1 MNALAIP
8 FDFWSVSPARCEQ
21 GTLPFAR
28 STQAKVSES
37 ASTAE
42 AADIRAAL
50 DGNGDAYARLV
61 RRHQDAIGA
70 MMWRFTRHPREWEEL
85 VHDVFVEAYFSLPS
99 FRHRAP
105 FEHWLKRIATR
116 TGYRYWKQQQRQ
128 RQMETLVVEPASQ
141 TTNQNHEAHEAAELV
156 YQLLAQ
162 LAPRDRL
169 VMTLSYLENK
179 TVAEIADLVGWSK
192 TMVKVQ
198 THRARNRLA
207 KICHS
212 QGIEL

>member
-1 MNALAIP
+1 
-8 FDFWSVSPARCEQ
+8 
-21 GTLPFAR
+21 
-28 STQAKVSES
+28 VSES
-37 ASTAE
+37 TSTAE

-50 DGNGDAYARLV
+50 DGDGDAYARLV
-61 RRHQDAIGA
+61 RRYQEAIGA
-70 MMWRFTRHPREWEEL
+70 MMWRFTRNEREWEEL
-85 VHDVFVEAYFSLPS
+85 VHDVFVAAYFSLPG

-128 RQMETLVVEPASQ
+128 RQTETLVVEPASQ
-141 TTNQNHEAHEAAELV
+141 ATNQIHDANEAAERV

-179 TVAEIADLVGWSK
+179 TVAEIADLAGWSK

-198 THRARNRLA
+198 THRARLRLA
-207 KICHS
+207 KICQA